1 MELEIRMK
9 LESPVLLASD
19 EDRGA
24 VLDADLVFDSNGVPY
39 VPGRRLKGL
48 LRERALEVVEMLNQ
62 CQLSL
67 CDHADLVAVFGQ
79 GGAET
84 PAPLF
89 QQPLP
94 DGLPALGPVDCMGA
108 AGVPT
113 SCQR

>member
-1 MELEIRMK
+1 MLT
-9 LESPVLLASD
+9 
-19 EDRGA
+19 
-24 VLDADLVFDSNGVPY
+24 VFDLMAPY
-39 VPGRRLKGL
+39 VPGRLKGL
-48 LRERALEVVEMLNQ
+48 LRERAWRSMLNQ

-79 GGAET
+79 GGAEI

-89 QQPLP
+89 STTFT

-108 AGVPT
+108 AGVPN